1 MSASLLATR
10 PKASDTRR
18 TVSQEN
24 VEIVQRYLDHWNE
37 TGEPLWAEIAP
48 EAVFVI
54 DPGSFVAG
62 TYRGHEGIR
71 DLLRLTTEV
80 FDQFRYEVDDLVDA
94 GDSVLVLS
102 RIRARGVQS
111 GATGAQHGAVLFHLR
126 DGLIVAYRSYM
137 DRKEALAAVGL
148 GERD

>member
-1 MSASLLATR
+1 M
-10 PKASDTRR
+10 
-18 TVSQEN
+18 
-24 VEIVQRYLDHWNE
+24 EIVQRYLDHWNE
-37 TGEPLWAEIAP
+37 TGEPLWAEIDP

-62 TYRGHEGIR
+62 TYRGHEGIG
-71 DLLRLTTEV
+71 DLLRLTAEV

-111 GATGAQHGAVLFHLR
+111 GATGAQHGAILFQLR

>member
-1 MSASLLATR
+1 MTASLLATH
-10 PKASDTRR
+10 ASDTRR

-37 TGEPLWAEIAP
+37 TGEPLWAEIDP
-48 EAVFVI
+48 EAVFLI

-71 DLLRLTTEV
+71 DLLRLTAEV